1 MPFGGGSVVPDNQR
15 RNRVSS
21 EAATLHWL
29 REHTTIPVPEVFVFD
44 ENFNNEVGAAY
55 IIEERILG
63 CPLSDVWS
71 DPMLTFEDRK
81 KIVLQLADSQAQLI
95 STSFPMIGS
104 IFMNKETK
112 EYEIGPLAPPVR
124 IELSRLRKGPWK
136 TARDEMKA
144 WIEDHMEELRRDP
157 HAVLSWR
164 RGENVDFSPST
175 ISAYHALYSGIL
187 TLIENIKLIDRC
199 DDSWCPF
206 ALSHPDLTKN
216 NVLVDYSDPTRV
228 VALIDWEGAN
238 VGPWWKRELDLAFI
252 REEETQPCSP
262 TEELEWGQLR
272 DVWNTVLQRGYPPG
286 LSALNAKIGWFIS
299 RLSLLV
305 ELGSAAWSSLED
317 TAETIAS
324 WRSDWPEPDPAFK
337 QIDEFLTLHGLSPSV
352 EYE

>member
-1 MPFGGGSVVPDNQR
+1 
-15 RNRVSS
+15 
-21 EAATLHWL
+21 
-29 REHTTIPVPEVFVFD
+29 
-44 ENFNNEVGAAY
+44 
-55 IIEERILG
+55 
-63 CPLSDVWS
+63 
-71 DPMLTFEDRK
+71 MLTFEDRK

-104 IFMNKETK
+104 IFMNKERK

-124 IELSRLRKGPWK
+124 IEPPRLRKGPWK
-136 TARDEMKA
+136 TARDEMKCG
-144 WIEDHMEELRRDP
+144 IEDHMEDLRRDP

-175 ISAYHALYSGIL
+175 ISAYHALNSGIL
-187 TLIENIKLIDRC
+187 TLIENVKLIDRC

-206 ALSHPDLTKN
+206 ALSHPDLTRN
-216 NVLVDYSDPTRV
+216 NVLVDYDPTRV
-228 VALIDWEGAN
+228 LALIEKVPMLGR
-238 VGPWWKRELDLAFI
+238 GELDLAFI

-272 DVWNTVLQRGYPPG
+272 DVWDTVLQRGYPPG
-286 LSALNAKIGWFIS
+286 LSALHAKIGWFIS

-324 WRSDWPEPDPAFK
+324 WRSDWPEPYPAFK